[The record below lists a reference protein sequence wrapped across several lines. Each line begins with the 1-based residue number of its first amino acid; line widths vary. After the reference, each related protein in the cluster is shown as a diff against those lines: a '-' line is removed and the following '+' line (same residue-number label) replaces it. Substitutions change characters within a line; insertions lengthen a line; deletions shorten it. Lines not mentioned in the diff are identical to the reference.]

1 MLTPYS
7 VLLNS
12 FKEEVDDNIYK
23 LMEDY
28 PDDWELI
35 DSGAEDLLY
44 NLSKIIKK
52 GGENAGH
59 TCFMCLIEVVYAMG
73 YYRGKQKRRKKNGTA
88 S

>member
-12 FKEEVDDNIYK
+12 FKEEVDEDIYK

-35 DSGAEDLLY
+35 DSGAEDLFY
-44 NLSKIIKK
+44 NLSETIKK
-52 GGENAGH
+52 GG
-59 TCFMCLIEVVYAMG
+59 
-73 YYRGKQKRRKKNGTA
+73 
-88 S
+88 